1 MAQAAKIPV
10 AKEVEET
17 AKPNVAPAAPSIRIA
32 TIDWMRGLVMVLMIV
47 DHASMAFDGTHI
59 SKDSAMFA
67 DAATMPLP
75 AAEFFTRWMTALC
88 APTFVFLA
96 GTSLAISIERR
107 VAKGMDAWE
116 IDKGILTRGAIIGLL
131 DITLISF
138 GSGRWN
144 IGVLMAIGLS
154 MICMALL
161 RRLPSWLLLTVGI
174 GWMYLGELVTALV
187 WHPPG
192 SSSKIAAF
200 FVANYA
206 GNALLIKYP
215 LFPWLAIMMVGWVF
229 GRYATDFNMKK
240 EGLSPR
246 AIMTIAGVV
255 GLVTFAIVRYQAG
268 YGDMFLHRS
277 DNSWQ
282 QWLHVSKYPP
292 SLTYYG
298 LELGILSLA
307 LVILR
312 TLEPRIGVRPNGV
325 FLVFGQTAM
334 FYYLVHRLAMEIPA
348 TYFGLRGFGNLTTT
362 YVVAVLM
369 VIILYPLC
377 RWYRTL
383 KQKHPQSILKYI

>member
-1 MAQAAKIPV
+1 MVQTKRAPTD
-10 AKEVEET
+10 EVT
-17 AKPNVAPAAPSIRIA
+17 TKPTIAPSAPSSRIA
-32 TIDWMRGLVMVLMIV
+32 TIDWMRGLVMVLMII

-59 SKDSAMFA
+59 SKDSAMYA
-67 DAATMPLP
+67 DAATMALP
-75 AAEFFTRWMTALC
+75 GAEFFTRWMTALC

-107 VAKGMDAWE
+107 VAKGIDPWE
-116 IDKGILTRGAIIGLL
+116 IDKGILTRGAIIALF

-154 MICMALL
+154 MICMTVL
-161 RRLPSWLLLTVGI
+161 RRLPSWLLLALGI
-174 GWMYLGELVTALV
+174 GWMFLGELVTAMV

-200 FVANYA
+200 FVATY
-206 GNALLIKYP
+206 GSDALAIKYP
-215 LFPWLAIMMVGWVF
+215 LLPWLAIMMVGWVF
-229 GRYATDFNMKK
+229 GRYATDFNVKK
-240 EGLSPR
+240 QGLSPK

-255 GLVTFAIVRYQAG
+255 GLVTFVIVRYHAG

-277 DNSWQ
+277 DHSWQ
-282 QWLHVSKYPP
+282 QWLHISKYPP
-292 SLTYYG
+292 SLTYYA
-298 LELGILSLA
+298 LELGILCLA
-307 LVILR
+307 LVVLR

-348 TYFGLRGFGNLTTT
+348 TYFGLRGIGNLTTT
-362 YVVAVLM
+362 YLVSVAML
-369 VIILYPLC
+369 IILYPLC

-383 KQKHPQSILKYI
+383 KQKHPQSFLKYI